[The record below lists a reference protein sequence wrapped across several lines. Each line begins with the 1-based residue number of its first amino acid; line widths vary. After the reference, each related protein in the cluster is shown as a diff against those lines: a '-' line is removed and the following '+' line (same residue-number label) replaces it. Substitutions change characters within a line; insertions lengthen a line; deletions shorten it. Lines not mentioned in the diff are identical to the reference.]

1 MKILIY
7 IVFIPFVLLSCNK
20 SDKKNFENS
29 KETELATEN
38 LVYKKKKNIVYH
50 DSSVNINHLTPP
62 ESNQD
67 TVNETNLNSIVLNQN
82 AFVNSYNENILDSMI
97 SGFEIDIIA
106 VDTTKSCSQIYQDA
120 LNVLEK
126 FFKIVDL
133 IEIKDTANINRLR
146 KFESYTKKITP
157 ILERCDKEYND
168 IMELL
173 DDYNIKYRSKME
185 VIFDN

>member
-1 MKILIY
+1 MKILIH
-7 IVFIPFVLLSCNK
+7 IVFISFVLLSCNRN
-20 SDKKNFENS
+20 DKKNFENS

-146 KFESYTKKITP
+146 NFESYTNRITP
-157 ILERCDKEYND
+157 ILERCDTEYND
-168 IMELL
+168 FMEIL
-173 DDYNIKYRSKME
+173 DEYDIKYRNKIE
-185 VIFDN
+185 LILEY